1 MIQWQALSS
10 KSIGTMASISEN
22 DFRGVDLN
30 LMISFLVLMRERS
43 VSRAAEKL
51 FLGQP
56 AVSGALSR
64 LRQLFGDELLIR
76 TADGMVPT
84 TRALALEAA
93 IGPAVEQLQ
102 RTIFST
108 PVFDPGNAERLFLVG
123 MPDWVEL
130 WLMPGLVA
138 RLQVLAPR
146 VRVAFKETNPFSASD
161 MLEDD
166 EIELAVVRLPTGPQW
181 QRERMVLEMGFR
193 CVYDPVQITLAGD
206 ITLEQY
212 TALPHLLVSYR
223 AAFESAT
230 DTALATQGLRRNV
243 CYTTPRFS
251 SVPGVLGASPM
262 ISTVPDVLA
271 RRWEASGRLRSC
283 PVPVALP
290 GFTISM
296 AWHARRDNDPAL
308 QWLMGLIKD
317 IAAEP

>member
-1 MIQWQALSS
+1 MRRPTRLGDIRLDTHCHLDRNPQS
-10 KSIGTMASISEN
+10 
-22 DFRGVDLN
+22 VDDVVQRHRRRR
-30 LMISFLVLMRERS
+30 I
-43 VSRAAEKL
+43 RAVGHL
-51 FLGQP
+51 
-56 AVSGALSR
+56 
-64 LRQLFGDELLIR
+64 LRQ
-76 TADGMVPT
+76 
-84 TRALALEAA
+84 
-93 IGPAVEQLQ
+93 
-102 RTIFST
+102 
-108 PVFDPGNAERLFLVG
+108 ERHVN
-123 MPDWVEL
+123 D
-130 WLMPGLVA
+130 
-138 RLQVLAPR
+138 
-146 VRVAFKETNPFSASD
+146 
-161 MLEDD
+161 
-166 EIELAVVRLPTGPQW
+166 
-181 QRERMVLEMGFR
+181 
-193 CVYDPVQITLAGD
+193 
-206 ITLEQY
+206 